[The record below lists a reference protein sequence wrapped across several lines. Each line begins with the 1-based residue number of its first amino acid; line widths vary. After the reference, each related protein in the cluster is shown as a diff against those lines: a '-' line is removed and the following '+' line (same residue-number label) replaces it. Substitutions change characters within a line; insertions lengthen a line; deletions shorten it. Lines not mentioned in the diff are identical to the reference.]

1 MHLSVARSIPGR
13 RYTAIYSI
21 CYVLRLD
28 SYTPQSNEPCLNH
41 SRCVLLSLLAAGA
54 SPFHGLLMLMLWIKT
69 TFAVPMTCEGCAKD
83 ISKSLSKVEGS
94 ILSIPWDNRAPRRI
108 PFTWANPTYNLGIHK
123 VEANV
128 KDQIVLIEGTA
139 PPSSIVA
146 AIQSTGRDAILR
158 GSGTTNS
165 MSLCSFFVS
174 GTMANDDQ

>member
-1 MHLSVARSIPGR
+1 
-13 RYTAIYSI
+13 
-21 CYVLRLD
+21 
-28 SYTPQSNEPCLNH
+28 
-41 SRCVLLSLLAAGA
+41 
-54 SPFHGLLMLMLWIKT
+54 
-69 TFAVPMTCEGCAKD
+69 MTCEGCAKD